1 MSLPGLST
9 NIVVC
14 FSYDF
19 VALNIP
25 QNNLIVIVT
34 HQFQYCDC
42 IDMSINKK
50 DDFETR
56 PPVIFAGDIF
66 DEEAFFSLL

>member
-25 QNNLIVIVT
+25 QNNLIVT

-42 IDMSINKK
+42 IDIGIDVYLQTVGRVSAS
-50 DDFETR
+50 R
-56 PPVIFAGDIF
+56 
-66 DEEAFFSLL
+66 